1 MLPKRLHCGAFTL
14 IELIC
19 VMAILATIM
28 AVSGPSLS
36 NFFRGRNLHEETRRF
51 LALTRYARELSVS
64 AAANVELWID
74 AENGRYGVDVIDAYG
89 SHEKEERE
97 FQLPDTLQFDIDIEF
112 SDDDG
117 LTKLVFFPDGLPD
130 EGNPEEIKIV
140 RDEKDYIVVSQLQS
154 ALGYVIEKDVNYE

>member
-1 MLPKRLHCGAFTL
+1 MFRKRLHGWGFTL

-28 AVSGPSLS
+28 AVSAPSFS
-36 NFFRGRNLHEETRRF
+36 NFFRGRNLEEETRRF

-74 AENGRYGVDVIDAYG
+74 VENGRYGVDVIDAYG

-97 FQLPDTLQFDIDIEF
+97 FQIPDTLQFDIDIEF

-130 EGNPEEIKIV
+130 ENNPGEIRIV
-140 RDEKDYIVVSQLQS
+140 RNDDDFLIVSGSVS
-154 ALGYVIEKDVNYE
+154 ATGYVIEEDEDDE